1 MRIAQV
7 MAGARTGGAELF
19 FERLTI
25 ALAGAG
31 DQVLPIIRRDAA
43 RAARLAAAGLQPR
56 ELGFGGPLD
65 LLTGRRLGAA
75 LRRFAPRVAVAWM
88 SRAAGFTPAGDW
100 VLIGRLGGYYDL
112 RHFHRCDHLVANTA
126 ELTRWILRQGFP
138 PARVHQLPN
147 FAPDLAGAK
156 PVPRASLG
164 VPEDV
169 ALVLALGRLHPN
181 KAFDVL
187 VRTLPRLPRVHVL
200 IAGDGPERESL
211 EALARSEGVAD
222 RLHLPGWRGDIDKL
236 LAAADLLICPSR
248 QEPLGNVVLEAWSAC
263 RPVIA
268 AAAAGPSELITHD
281 HDGKLVPLEDPAALA
296 DAIRAL
302 LDDPAHA
309 AMLARNGR
317 GRYEADFA
325 EAPVLARWRHFLGTV
340 EKSPGEMPQIELRR
354 GNEAQSEQTRE
365 PATPDRVAPDR
376 AAPGQEILRR
386 SAECVASPA

>member
-1 MRIAQV
+1 MGDFTAGTPHQRITAISIPFRLWRLSIALRSEPTVKHLPNRPPTCKTEHRPPPAKERPDAYRSLRTARPKSPQLEMPRIEMHLSEFAPMRIAQV

-236 LAAADLLICPSR
+236 LAAADLLICPSAR
-248 QEPLGNVVLEAWSAC
+248 SRWATWC
-263 RPVIA
+263 WRP
-268 AAAAGPSELITHD
+268 G
-281 HDGKLVPLEDPAALA
+281 
-296 DAIRAL
+296 R
-302 LDDPAHA
+302 HA
-309 AMLARNGR
+309 ARSSPPPRR
-317 GRYEADFA
+317 GR
-325 EAPVLARWRHFLGTV
+325 P
-340 EKSPGEMPQIELRR
+340 S
-354 GNEAQSEQTRE
+354 
-365 PATPDRVAPDR
+365 
-376 AAPGQEILRR
+376 
-386 SAECVASPA
+386 